1 MDLALKGKRALVTG
15 FDVDQTSRYL
25 GINDLVLSSKF

>member
-25 GINDLVLSSKF
+25 ESTTLF